1 MKQPLPPYDTGKLEG
16 ELLLTVLDAWR
27 IATGDDD
34 MPTYLGTAA
43 FEAESGEEWIVH
55 AFFESGDESRPYPVS
70 AKDYDIHSLYVTDS
84 RMSEIQKEKPHLSD
98 RWGNAI
104 YST

>member
-1 MKQPLPPYDTGKLEG
+1 MDRLEPYDTGKLEG
-16 ELLLTVLDAWR
+16 ELMLTVLDAWR

-34 MPTYLGTAA
+34 MPTYIATAA
-43 FEAESGEEWIVH
+43 FETERGEEWIVH
-55 AFFESGDESRPYPVS
+55 AFYESGDESKPYPTD
-70 AKDYDIHSLYVTDS
+70 AKDYELNALFVTDA
-84 RMSEIQKEKPHLSD
+84 RMSEINREKPHLSD

>member
-1 MKQPLPPYDTGKLEG
+1 MTQPLEPYDTGKLEG

-34 MPTYLGTAA
+34 MPTYMATAA
-43 FEAESGEEWIVH
+43 FEHGREEWIVH
-55 AFFESGDESRPYPVS
+55 AFYESGDENRPYPLT
-70 AKDYDIHSLYVTDS
+70 ADDYEKHALFVTDA
-84 RMSEIQKEKPHLSD
+84 RMSEMQREKPHLSD